1 MDALLKEGSFLSFCL
16 VCSNPSAHFFWT
28 FTLEW
33 VLRCSS
39 ISMLLERGL
48 VFLPLIFLLYLL
60 LAEFDWW
67 PSHQLGLCSWKLLV
81 CSRPLPILSQYF
93 FISHKWLGCP
103 VSVTVVENDHFALNY
118 FSLSSDKSVSSSPV
132 KVCYCC
138 ILDFFKSFS
147 PYHLCWV
154 FYRICFF
161 LEYFWTLSQHRFICH
176 LPLLF

>member
-1 MDALLKEGSFLSFCL
+1 MLCSKKVPFYHSVWFVPTLQLIFFGHLLWNECWDVLLYLCY
-16 VCSNPSAHFFWT
+16 
-28 FTLEW
+28 LEQ
-33 VLRCSS
+33 
-39 ISMLLERGL
+39 GL